1 MSAPSPAPESLC
13 LRAKRQ
19 RGVTLVELVI
29 AIVVISIGVAG
40 VTSAFNEAVRASA
53 SPFFAKQSL
62 AVAEALLEEV
72 QLSAFTF
79 CLRNDPKYVANPDF
93 QAASAADCTAGFVEA
108 MGPEA
113 GDVRPFDNVNDY
125 NGLAL
130 AAITDVS
137 GAAVPGLAGYSANSA
152 VTAAALS
159 TVAAGEALRIV
170 VSVTAPSGE
179 VFALEGFRTRHSPNA
194 MP

>member
-1 MSAPSPAPESLC
+1 MYVPLPVRKPVALC
-13 LRAKRQ
+13 RQ
-19 RGVTLVELVI
+19 CGVTLVELII
-29 AIVVISIGVAG
+29 AIVVITVGVAG
-40 VTSAFNEAVRASA
+40 VLSAFNQSVLGSA
-53 SPFFAKQSL
+53 TPFVAKQAL

-137 GAAVPGLAGYSANSA
+137 GAAVPGLAGYSANIA